1 MVEDAEPEPDPE
13 FRVWP
18 ENWDTIC
25 LFLAMQS
32 QWRHSTGG
40 IAGLDY
46 SVLPIVAAGLGLRWR
61 EQFEKL
67 QIVEFAALQA
77 LHEKR

>member
-1 MVEDAEPEPDPE
+1 
-13 FRVWP
+13 
-18 ENWDTIC
+18 
-25 LFLAMQS
+25 
-32 QWRHSTGG
+32 
-40 IAGLDY
+40 LDY

-67 QIVEFAALQA
+67 QVVEFAALQA

>member
-1 MVEDAEPEPDPE
+1 
-13 FRVWP
+13 
-18 ENWDTIC
+18 
-25 LFLAMQS
+25 
-32 QWRHSTGG
+32 
-40 IAGLDY
+40 LDY
-46 SVLPIVAAGLGLRWR
+46 SVLPIVATGLGIRWR